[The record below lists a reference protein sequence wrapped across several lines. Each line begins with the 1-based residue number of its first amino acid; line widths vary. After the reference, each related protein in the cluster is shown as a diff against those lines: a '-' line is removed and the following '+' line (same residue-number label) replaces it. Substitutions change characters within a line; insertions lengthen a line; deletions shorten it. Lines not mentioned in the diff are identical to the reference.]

1 MRNDIDDCCP
11 ECGRDLTAINQ
22 QLAEERRRT
31 DEAMAAM
38 AAAEAE
44 MRVTLEQRMAAG
56 LDVTLILEALEREGV
71 DVSELLFP

>member
-1 MRNDIDDCCP
+1 
-11 ECGRDLTAINQ
+11 
-22 QLAEERRRT
+22 
-31 DEAMAAM
+31 MAAM